1 VSQSWKL
8 ELEQTW
14 RELEL
19 PQFLTELGVDFD
31 ATFLK
36 PMREYPGSENP
47 YQGFYWTFFR
57 LDRLP
62 PGVFHAAPKKQV
74 VQGVPATW
82 EEWFIEGSELHH
94 HTMRNHATA
103 PANLPSGSELI
114 QWRSP
119 ENDIEHPTEVLDIN
133 WHYFNDSDLTPY
145 LFRSE

>member
-1 VSQSWKL
+1 M
-8 ELEQTW
+8 
-14 RELEL
+14 
-19 PQFLTELGVDFD
+19 DFD

-47 YQGFYWTFFR
+47 YQDFYWTFFR

-103 PANLPSGSELI
+103 PANLPSRSKLI

-145 LFRSE
+145 LFRSA